1 MNDPTDEPWTAADDA
16 VEEVR
21 EIRRKLW
28 AQFDNDPVRMIEY
41 LMEQEKQ
48 YRERLW
54 DPRTRAREDKPAA

>member
-28 AQFDNDPVRMIEY
+28 AQFGNDPVKMIEY

-48 YRERLW
+48 YPERLW
-54 DPRTRAREDKPAA
+54 DPRTRAREDEPAA

>member
-28 AQFDNDPVRMIEY
+28 AQFDNDPVKMIEY

-48 YRERLW
+48 YPERLW